1 MNTVHI
7 PTIYIFL
14 ISIVDF
20 TFLIQAKLSLETL
33 ESRLMSRKG
42 LTVGKHR
49 ESTEL
54 KVVRIPLG
62 LLKIAKIIRKMQERV
77 LKKTKVLT
85 RRKMVLIALD
95 PGDDWEVM

>member
-49 ESTEL
+49 ESTAL
-54 KVVRIPLG
+54 VFKMTKFRS
-62 LLKIAKIIRKMQERV
+62 LKILNII
-77 LKKTKVLT
+77 
-85 RRKMVLIALD
+85 
-95 PGDDWEVM
+95 